1 MFLLKRKSKFI
12 NMKTTSFIVLLILA
26 NFITVTLY
34 AQNYRVLQPGR
45 TTQYMDSWGYLLP
58 MQVDSVSISG
68 TDTNYFLLKNLQQMD
83 WECYHVQGPSWMGE
97 RVTIRPDGETS
108 FYNIYD
114 RPVTIKTKA
123 TLNEEWICYT
133 ETGLSFRA
141 SVSSVG
147 VEDVLGITDSVKTI
161 SFQALNSEGQNT
173 DHVVNNMNLILSKNY
188 GLVKTLNFFDFP
200 DFSFGIMVHGIDELI
215 LKGYNNPETGIQN
228 LTWKQVH
235 DHNIGDELHTISIQS
250 WPDHEKY
257 TENIATLLD
266 KEIIGDTIANTWE
279 NKTKISIIY
288 YTGEPSTFS
297 AHIDTITVKITN
309 DPDFDNLAGIAWQ
322 WWVNSYTINFM
333 QAGEHGPTKTYG
345 SLNKFF
351 RGSEIYLG
359 DTCYTDGGWDLR
371 CYSEDVCYKG
381 LGGPYY
387 DNHCPHEADIRDLVY
402 YKKDG
407 VEWGTPLDFTVNTT
421 LKPYEAKPEIVS
433 VFPNPAN
440 DLVNILFKNNTG
452 EYSLQITD
460 NSGREIAAYSLAGEA
475 NTLDLSTL
483 KPGIYYI
490 RLITDNQ
497 TFIKKLIK
505 H

>member
-1 MFLLKRKSKFI
+1 
-12 NMKTTSFIVLLILA
+12 MKTTSFLVLLILA

-45 TTQYMDSWGYLLP
+45 TTQYMDSGGYLLA
-58 MQVDSVSISG
+58 MQVDSVTISG

-114 RPVTIKTKA
+114 RSVTIKTKA
-123 TLNEEWICYT
+123 TLNEEWICYS

-141 SVSSVG
+141 NVSSVG
-147 VEDVLGITDSVKTI
+147 IEDILGIIDSVKTI

-188 GLVKTLNFFDFP
+188 GLIKTLNFFDFP
-200 DFSFGIMVHGIDELI
+200 DFRFGVGMNRIDEFTLT
-215 LKGYNNPETGIQN
+215 GYNNPETGLQN

-235 DHNIGDELHTISIQS
+235 DHNIGDELHTSSIET
-250 WPDHEKY
+250 WPASEKF
-257 TENIATLLD
+257 TDNIATLLD
-266 KEIIGDTIANTWE
+266 KEIIGDTIVNTWE
-279 NKTKISIIY
+279 NKTKIRIY
-288 YTGEPSTFS
+288 YYDGSNNTFT
-297 AHIDTITVKITN
+297 ATIDTIAVKITT

-322 WWVNSYTINFM
+322 WWVDCYNLNFM
-333 QAGEHGPTKTYG
+333 WVGEHGPTKTYG
-345 SLNKFF
+345 SIISFY

-387 DNHCPHEADIRDLVY
+387 HNICPHQAYIRDLVY

-407 VEWGTPLDFTVNTT
+407 VEWGTPLDFTLNTT
-421 LKPYEAKPEIVS
+421 LKPFETEPELVS
-433 VFPNPAN
+433 VFPNPAKN
-440 DLVNILFKNNTG
+440 YVNMEFKGNTG
-452 EYSLQITD
+452 EFRLQILD
-460 NSGREIAAYSLAGEA
+460 YSGKTISEYTLFGE
-475 NTLDLSTL
+475 NNVLDLANL
-483 KPGIYYI
+483 KEGIYMLRLMTANQYI
-490 RLITDNQ
+490 T
-497 TFIKKLIK
+497 KKLVK
-505 H
+505 L